1 MTCNSLGDTQT
12 FKGMSGAVSVVSSG
26 AHKILFEPSEHLWQ
40 VWGLILMQF
49 CPSYHLS
56 GVFPFPLDTRFFFFF
71 LVGCNIL
78 LLMVVQQQVLILE
91 FLQEKMSARP
101 STPPYPLPNP

>member
-1 MTCNSLGDTQT
+1 
-12 FKGMSGAVSVVSSG
+12 MSGAVSVVSSG

-49 CPSYHLS
+49 CPSYHLY

-71 LVGCNIL
+71 FFGGMQHSLVDGCSAASFNFG
-78 LLMVVQQQVLILE
+78 VLAGE
-91 FLQEKMSARP
+91 DVCTSFY
-101 STPPYPLPNP
+101 STISIA